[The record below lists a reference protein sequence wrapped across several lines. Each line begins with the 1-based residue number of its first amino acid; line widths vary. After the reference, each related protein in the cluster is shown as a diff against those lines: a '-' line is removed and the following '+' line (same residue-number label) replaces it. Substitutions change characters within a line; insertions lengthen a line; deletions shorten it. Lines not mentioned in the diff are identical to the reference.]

1 MIMANQGTPGAP
13 ADLATTT
20 AIVVA
25 LAHLTERMTGAGHP
39 APARIH
45 ESRHVPQRPG
55 PAHRDHKG
63 RFRRRV

>member
-25 LAHLTERMTGAGHP
+25 LAHLTERMTGPAPP

-45 ESRHVPQRPG
+45 ETRHVPQRPG
-55 PAHRDHKG
+55 QAHRDPKG